1 MCLSNL
7 QAGEPKSV
15 ARIVPCIGTGQQLH
29 PHSNATHRVFP
40 ALMALNVGKPLEEE
54 FAAQRS
60 RHRDIYL
67 VSQLSKSLESRQEN
81 LILDLRQAGTSH
93 KMDQLPGDK
102 KMPRF
107 KAH

>member
-67 VSQLSKSLESRQEN
+67 VSQLSKSLESRQRKSHPRPATSWN
-81 LILDLRQAGTSH
+81 QPQDGPAAG
-93 KMDQLPGDK
+93 
-102 KMPRF
+102 R
-107 KAH
+107 